1 VEIIQLAVVDA
12 KKTEREKAEEADK
25 EIFEA
30 IRSRRKLVS
39 DMELAKGIQYTEPL
53 TTRYCVL
60 SKTLRRIRVV
70 ECYSVGGLHGI
81 SEIELNW
88 NTRGYATSITF
99 WQMGKT
105 FPLQLN
111 TLRYVFIS
119 AILCFSQLIEQDM
132 KIPEPILEHLR
143 SKRIITPTPIQLQGI
158 PAACALMLPN
168 FTIF

>member
-1 VEIIQLAVVDA
+1 METIQLTVVDA
-12 KKTEREKAEEADK
+12 KKTEGEKAEEADK

-60 SKTLRRIRVV
+60 FRASRRIWDV
-70 ECYSVGGLHGI
+70 ECYPVGGLHGI

-88 NTRGYATSITF
+88 NTRGCATSITF

-119 AILCFSQLIEQDM
+119 TFLCFLNSLN
-132 KIPEPILEHLR
+132 
-143 SKRIITPTPIQLQGI
+143 RI
-158 PAACALMLPN
+158 
-168 FTIF
+168 